1 MGKFKNKIFAEF
13 TGTALLVCVV
23 VGSGIMGQN
32 LSDGNDGIALLAN
45 SLATFWGLYFLITIF
60 APLSAHFNPVV
71 SLVSYIR
78 GELKFPAFISFVAV
92 QCLGGLLG
100 AVLANLMFNLPLI
113 ELSTKIRTGSNL
125 WFSELIAT
133 AGLIMII
140 FASDAKKVPIM
151 VASYIGAAYWFTAST
166 SFANPA
172 VTFGRIFS
180 DTFAGINLNDA
191 PLFIIFQIM
200 GGLLGYLIY
209 KVVWDK

>member
-1 MGKFKNKIFAEF
+1 
-13 TGTALLVCVV
+13 
-23 VGSGIMGQN
+23 
-32 LSDGNDGIALLAN
+32 
-45 SLATFWGLYFLITIF
+45 
-60 APLSAHFNPVV
+60 
-71 SLVSYIR
+71 
-78 GELKFPAFISFVAV
+78 
-92 QCLGGLLG
+92 LGGLLG

-209 KVVWDK
+209 KVIWDK

>member
-13 TGTALLVCVV
+13 TGTALLVCIV

-78 GELKFPAFISFVAV
+78 GELKLPAFISYVAA

-191 PLFIIFQIM
+191 PFFIIFQIM

-209 KVVWDK
+209 KVIWDK

>member
-78 GELKFPAFISFVAV
+78 GELKLPAFISYVAA

-180 DTFAGINLNDA
+180 DTFAGINLIDA
-191 PLFIIFQIM
+191 PFFIIFQIM

-209 KVVWDK
+209 KVIWDK

>member
-78 GELKFPAFISFVAV
+78 GELKLPAFISYVAA

-100 AVLANLMFNLPLI
+100 AILANLMFNLPLI

-209 KVVWDK
+209 KVIWDK